1 MKLGKI
7 FICINI
13 LVLSLLML
21 TGCTEKWPRIIYQNT
36 SYRFDEYNRTIVLD
50 DGCTLQK
57 RRMVMTLFFILL
69 QNEKSFAIGEEY
81 IEIGRVTYAV
91 AI

>member
-21 TGCTEKWPRIIYQNT
+21 TGCTEKYQNT

-50 DGCTLQK
+50 GI
-57 RRMVMTLFFILL
+57 LFSILL
-69 QNEKSFAIGEEY
+69 QNDKSFAIGEK
-81 IEIGRVTYAV
+81 YAV

>member
-21 TGCTEKWPRIIYQNT
+21 TGCTEKYQNT

-50 DGCTLQK
+50 GDIVETENGYDLI
-57 RRMVMTLFFILL
+57 LHFIT
-69 QNEKSFAIGEEY
+69 E
-81 IEIGRVTYAV
+81 
-91 AI
+91 

>member
-50 DGCTLQK
+50 DGCDIVETENGYDLI
-57 RRMVMTLFFILL
+57 LHFIT
-69 QNEKSFAIGEEY
+69 E
-81 IEIGRVTYAV
+81 
-91 AI
+91 